1 MSLGSKIFWNMSDRY
16 ELRQECYCGLSTQG
30 FQVLFL
36 ILLNDTNP
44 LQELLQVPFS
54 LSFIHPLKKK
64 KLLSN
69 VASSKYYGF
78 NTRKPRFQIL
88 GAYHL
93 QKIDTTTDLKIK
105 CGKHYKKQTIEAMIT
120 CSRQKPQE
128 KTEED
133 YVIHIKRLCKKSVT
147 MLYQSSEQEVVY

>member
-1 MSLGSKIFWNMSDRY
+1 MGSAGGRVNNSY
-16 ELRQECYCGLSTQG
+16 
-30 FQVLFL
+30 
-36 ILLNDTNP
+36 
-44 LQELLQVPFS
+44 
-54 LSFIHPLKKK
+54 SFIHLFIHLK

-93 QKIDTTTDLKIK
+93 WKIDTTTDLKIK
-105 CGKHYKKQTIEAMIT
+105 CGKHKKQTIEAMIT
-120 CSRQKPQE
+120 CSRWKSQE

-133 YVIHIKRLCKKSVT
+133 YVIHIKRQCKKSVT
-147 MLYQSSEQEVVY
+147 MLYQSSE